1 MATTTPTLAEIDE
14 ALTHLKAIPDTE
26 RGTAWRAYLDTLL
39 EQRNRIE
46 TKTGALLP
54 AFQEA

>member
-14 ALTHLKAIPDTE
+14 ALNHLKAIPDTE

-39 EQRNRIE
+39 EQRNRLE
-46 TKTGALLP
+46 TKPGAMIP
-54 AFQEA
+54 EFSQA